1 VQGFGCFQPPSL
13 DLPVGESGTPMGELL
28 GTDDEREKDLVET
41 REALAPVVE
50 KLSDRDRR
58 ILYLRFIEDQSQSE
72 IGEELGVTQM
82 QVSRLLERIF
92 RSMRAELV

>member
-1 VQGFGCFQPPSL
+1 
-13 DLPVGESGTPMGELL
+13 M
-28 GTDDEREKDLVET
+28 
-41 REALAPVVE
+41 E

-72 IGEELGVTQM
+72 IGDILGVTQM

-92 RSMRAELV
+92 RTMRAELA

>member
-1 VQGFGCFQPPSL
+1 
-13 DLPVGESGTPMGELL
+13 MGELI
-28 GTDDEREKDLVET
+28 GTDDEREKNLVDA
-41 REALAPVVE
+41 REALAPVVQ

-92 RSMRAELV
+92 RSMRTDLTVVPQPPVSQSSRCSRSSATSS